1 MRPRHV
7 RLAALRH
14 VLPEEV
20 VSSESLE
27 QRLAPVYE
35 RLRLRVGRLEL
46 MSGIRERRFWKP
58 GTRPSDAAARAGA
71 AALAAGGI
79 APERIG
85 WLVHGAVSRDFLEPA
100 TAARVHAL
108 LGLPETTAFAD
119 LSNAC
124 LGLLSG
130 LEAAASR
137 IESGELEAALI
148 VSGEDGRGL
157 IEETIAGLL
166 AHEGDDASLRAA
178 LKLAFASL
186 TIGSGAAAALLVH
199 ERLAPHAPRLAG
211 GTTRVASQ
219 HHELCQG
226 DRAGAAGA
234 QMATDSEAL
243 LEAGVALAART
254 FAAFLTELGWTRADV
269 ARVVTHQVGSAHRRA
284 LFQRLELDP
293 ARDFSTFET
302 LGNTG
307 SAALPTALAL
317 ALEARPL
324 ARGEKMALLGI
335 GSGLAC
341 TMLGLEGA

>member
-1 MRPRHV
+1 MRLEHV
-7 RLAALRH
+7 RLAAVRH

-27 QRLAPVYE
+27 DRLAPVYA
-35 RLRLRVGRLEL
+35 RLRLRPGRLEL
-46 MSGIRERRFWKP
+46 MSGIRERRFWEP
-58 GTRPSDAAARAGA
+58 GTRPSDAAARAGER
-71 AALAAGGI
+71 ALEGAGLPAGK
-79 APERIG
+79 IG
-85 WLVHGAVSRDFLEPA
+85 LLVHGAVSRDFLEPA

-108 LGLPETTAFAD
+108 LALAPSCAFFD

-130 LEAAASR
+130 IEVAASQ
-137 IESGELEAALI
+137 IELGAIEAALI

-157 IEETIAGLL
+157 VEETLAGLL
-166 AHEGDDASLRAA
+166 AHPGDDASLRTA

-186 TIGSGAAAALLVH
+186 TIGSGAAAVVLAH
-199 ERLAPHAPRLAG
+199 ERLAPQAPRLVG
-211 GTTRVASQ
+211 GLTRVASE

-226 DRAGAAGA
+226 ERAGAAGA
-234 QMATDSEAL
+234 QMNTDSEAL
-243 LEAGVALAART
+243 LEAGVALAARSY
-254 FAAFLTELGWTRADV
+254 AGFLDALGWRPADV

-284 LFQRLELDP
+284 LLQRLELDLG
-293 ARDFSTFET
+293 RDFSTFER

-307 SAALPTALAL
+307 SAALPTALSL
-317 ALEARPL
+317 ALEQRPL
-324 ARGEKMALLGI
+324 ARGEKLALLGI